1 MYSGLVE
8 SRRDGWLQQRERW
21 SYLMAP
27 VLAYRPKVQ
36 SADAFI
42 IPFDFDLEG
51 QKYLERLIDSRLR
64 QRDSV
69 TVVTRQFFAG
79 PVWVHWISERLGR
92 AGFRQ
97 IRRSAY
103 GRVHVEVFQRFSR

>member
-1 MYSGLVE
+1 M
-8 SRRDGWLQQRERW
+8 GWLQQPERW

-27 VLAYRPKVQ
+27 VLAYRPNVQ
-36 SADAFI
+36 SVDAFI
-42 IPFDFDLEG
+42 IPFDFDPAG
-51 QKYLERLIDSRLR
+51 QEYLERLVTTRIL
-64 QRDSV
+64 QRDRV

-97 IRRSAY
+97 IRDSAY
-103 GRVHVEVFQRFSR
+103 GRVHVEVFQRFSP